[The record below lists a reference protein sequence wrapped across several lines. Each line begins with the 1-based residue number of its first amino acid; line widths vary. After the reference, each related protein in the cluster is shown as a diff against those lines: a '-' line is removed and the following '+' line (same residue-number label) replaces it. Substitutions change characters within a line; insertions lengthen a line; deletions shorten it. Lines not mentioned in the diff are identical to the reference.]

1 MENKYRS
8 LFEGLKGEI
17 DDTLENKNSDK
28 YIEDFKTAFRA
39 RISEIHK
46 KIDTKKVEIIELAVQ
61 AYNTNIA
68 AETLKKE
75 DEKKV
80 TEETNI
86 EVTKPVL
93 TFNEKIKNLILSV
106 DRMLEKNKIIED
118 TIQIF
123 QESKTNELLS
133 IKDDDFMFKPYRKLK
148 VFCEG
153 KVDLGLEW
161 ADSQNK
167 PQNSDR
173 DPNDKSLLNIH
184 SNSCYNYFVT
194 NKELTNECVVVEF
207 ETNIGNKT
215 DGYFY
220 FGVINELVNVNSN
233 CMCCTIANAYYI
245 KSNGY
250 SVMNASSNYN
260 ADIVFSSSQVHT
272 ISIRLML
279 ADKEIYFAVNDNKEI
294 GPFQVKGERFTFT
307 SGSCN
312 SANGYIKILNSTVI
326 G

>member
-1 MENKYRS
+1 MEKKYRT
-8 LFEGLKGEI
+8 LFEELKAEI

-93 TFNEKIKNLILSV
+93 TFGEKIKNLILSV

-123 QESKTNELLS
+123 QESKTNELLL

-167 PQNSDR
+167 PTNSDL
-173 DPNDKSLLNIH
+173 DLTDKRLLNIH
-184 SNSCYNYFVT
+184 ANSCYNYYIT
-194 NKELTNECVVVEF
+194 NKELTTESVVVEF
-207 ETNIGNKT
+207 ETNICKT
-215 DGYFY
+215 DAYFY
-220 FGVINELVNVNSN
+220 FGVINEKVVRDSHCL
-233 CMCCTIANAYYI
+233 CCNIANAYYI
-245 KSNGY
+245 KSNGL
-250 SVMNASSNYN
+250 VCINAVATNETN
-260 ADIVFSSSQVHT
+260 ANFSQNQVHI
-272 ISIRLML
+272 ISIRLQL
-279 ADKEIYFAVNDNKEI
+279 QEKEIYFCINDKEI
-294 GPFQVKGERFTFT
+294 GPYKVDGERFTFT

-312 SANGYIKILNSTVI
+312 SANGYIRILSSTVI